1 MALQPQRFLSTRRSL
16 LSRLRNWDDRESWEK
31 FFDTYSNLIY
41 RTAIWAGLNEWEA
54 QEVLQETLIVAA
66 KKLPKFKYD
75 SSIGSFRGWL
85 LRTTRWRI
93 EDQFRKRRLVARR
106 WPERKSETDRTGTVA
121 RIPDPRTGELE
132 AGWNREWKQ
141 NLLEAALERVKRS
154 VSANQYQ
161 IFDLYVIKHWPAG
174 KVAETLGISA
184 GQVFLAKHRVLP
196 LLKREVHRLEE
207 NVC

>member
-66 KKLPKFKYD
+66 KKLPKFQYD